1 MTGINAD
8 HITEAEKDIIIGK
21 AADHIRPDALEGG
34 SDPFGSRFRCG
45 NCRGGAAGSRKLPLH
60 CKVIAGEPKINCN
73 NEKCNCPCRT
83 HYACKSCG
91 HLHPYDQ
98 KCNIVQVDRPEPSQE
113 MVAAIELVNTFAKE
127 QREKAAK
134 TFIKI
139 GQNGND
145 AEACE

>member
-1 MTGINAD
+1 M
-8 HITEAEKDIIIGK
+8 KDMNNMMDRIETYTDTIIGK
-21 AADHIRPDALEGG
+21 AADHITLEGG

-73 NEKCNCPCRT
+73 NDKCNCPCRT

-91 HLHPYDQ
+91 HLHPYEK
-98 KCNIVQVDRPEPSQE
+98 KCNIVQVARPEPSKE
-113 MVAAIELVNTFAKE
+113 MIEAIELVNTFAEE

-134 TFIKI
+134 SIIKKGDELI
-139 GQNGND
+139 
-145 AEACE
+145 